1 MNSYS
6 ILISGGQSLK
16 VTYNRGQI
24 TTRSTGFRDF
34 NVRQFNSSGDQTNF
48 VVDTDPISKYRR
60 KMHLVGT
67 LPDKAFVVEDLS
79 AGETDCRA
87 TNVTDVKIRA
97 CHGNIKLEPLN
108 LDGK

>member
-1 MNSYS
+1 MEV
-6 ILISGGQSLK
+6 I
-16 VTYNRGQI
+16 YNRGQI
-24 TTRSTGFRDF
+24 TTRSTGFLDF
-34 NVRQFNSSGDQTNF
+34 DVRQKDLRDQTYFSVFTDFGKDFQRNMYLAGALADKTF
-48 VVDTDPISKYRR
+48 VVK
-60 KMHLVGT
+60 V
-67 LPDKAFVVEDLS
+67 LS